1 MRLNLE
7 SGLVG
12 SSTALLVVTGVI
24 DWSTIAQFRAGLSR
38 LVSGP
43 RPDVLVDF
51 TGLLSWSPEAQQ
63 MLAAA
68 TGEARLHGGRLVM
81 AGLAPIPAWQAGN
94 CDLRALSAY
103 LNTPPPEADRHLA
116 PPPSPAPS
124 GASACISTCQAA
136 TPITTC
142 LPGG

>member
-7 SGLVG
+7 TSLAG

-24 DWSTIAQFRAGLSR
+24 DWSTLTQFRAGLSR

-43 RPDVLVDF
+43 RPDVLVNF

-63 MLAAA
+63 LLAAA

-81 AGLAPIPAWQAGN
+81 SGLSPIPAWQAGD
-94 CDLRALSAY
+94 CDLPDLERVLEPSA
-103 LNTPPPEADRHLA
+103 
-116 PPPSPAPS
+116 
-124 GASACISTCQAA
+124 
-136 TPITTC
+136 PI
-142 LPGG
+142 GG

>member
-7 SGLVG
+7 SGLAG
-12 SSTALLVVTGVI
+12 SPAVLLVVTGVI

-63 MLAAA
+63 VLAAA

-81 AGLAPIPAWQAGN
+81 SGLTPIPAWQAGD
-94 CDLRALSAY
+94 CGLPGLERVL
-103 LNTPPPEADRHLA
+103 EH
-116 PPPSPAPS
+116 
-124 GASACISTCQAA
+124 A
-136 TPITTC
+136 TP
-142 LPGG
+142 

>member
-7 SGLVG
+7 SGLAG
-12 SSTALLVVTGVI
+12 SPAVLLVVTGVI

-63 MLAAA
+63 VLATA
-68 TGEARLHGGRLVM
+68 TGEARLHGGRLAM
-81 AGLAPIPAWQAGN
+81 SGLAPIPAWQAGE
-94 CDLRALSAY
+94 CDLPGLERVL
-103 LNTPPPEADRHLA
+103 EH
-116 PPPSPAPS
+116 
-124 GASACISTCQAA
+124 A
-136 TPITTC
+136 TP
-142 LPGG
+142 

>member
-7 SGLVG
+7 NSLVG
-12 SSTALLVVTGVI
+12 SSAALVVTGVV

-51 TGLLSWSPEAQQ
+51 SGLLSWSPEAQQ

-68 TGEARLHGGRLVM
+68 TGKARLHGGRLVM
-81 AGLAPIPAWQAGN
+81 SGLAPIPAWQAGN
-94 CDLRALSAY
+94 CDLPGLGDQDILR
-103 LNTPPPEADRHLA
+103 PVPRLA
-116 PPPSPAPS
+116 
-124 GASACISTCQAA
+124 
-136 TPITTC
+136 
-142 LPGG
+142 

>member
-7 SGLVG
+7 NGPVR
-12 SSTALLVVTGVI
+12 SSTASLVVTGVI
-24 DWSTIAQFRAGLSR
+24 DWSTITQFRAGLSR

-63 MLAAA
+63 VLTAA

-81 AGLAPIPAWQAGN
+81 SGLAPIPAWQAGD
-94 CDLRALSAY
+94 CDLPGLERVL
-103 LNTPPPEADRHLA
+103 EH
-116 PPPSPAPS
+116 
-124 GASACISTCQAA
+124 A
-136 TPITTC
+136 TP
-142 LPGG
+142 

>member
-7 SGLVG
+7 SGPAG
-12 SSTALLVVTGVI
+12 SSTALLVVTGII

-81 AGLAPIPAWQAGN
+81 SGLAPIPAWQAGDSGLPGHVLDP
-94 CDLRALSAY
+94 CHTPHLPCPTDACRRRA
-103 LNTPPPEADRHLA
+103 
-116 PPPSPAPS
+116 PAP
-124 GASACISTCQAA
+124 GR
-136 TPITTC
+136 
-142 LPGG
+142 